1 MHSTYR
7 KQYITVRS
15 GFAAAKDR
23 LGSVYPTFEEVV
35 QGKKEKISP
44 NIINGSYESQD
55 QYLKTLFWLMR
66 EDFVSPLRKGI
77 EEYRE
82 WLRSHRTHDST
93 FESSQV
99 KIHPRVMI
107 GEKRMGKRSCIPM
120 ACVPDQR
127 NYSEKDRFKM
137 FLPGSLLC
145 FSNDSFRSLKLATIV
160 FREFRSCETRI
171 SLRFWNEPDVPLD
184 ETFTMVECEAFF
196 APYLHVL
203 SALNS
208 TDPKK
213 VPFKKYFVDVIK
225 EDHPPQYLNCYSMP
239 IEVSGVD
246 QQFIFNVTN
255 LDSWPTAAELGLNAS
270 QLVALKTA
278 LTAELAVIQ
287 GPPGTGKTFMALKI
301 AEILLSNKIALKRRT
316 PILVVC
322 MTNHALDQFLVGML
336 KFTDKL
342 VRVGGQSKCRELD
355 KYNSSNKLGVSLA
368 NQDVIGMTT
377 TGAARM
383 KSELDGIGC
392 QVVIVEEAAEVLE
405 AHIIACLSEKLQHLI
420 LIGDHKQLRPKVAE
434 YDMEKLN
441 LHISLFER
449 MVINREKCC
458 TLQVQHRMAPEI
470 SQLIVP
476 LIYENL
482 QNHESVHHK
491 PQLKSL
497 LKRVSFVTHENL
509 ESKVK
514 LSTSKRNQFEAE
526 FLVALCKHLLY
537 QIGYT
542 SEDITILTTYN
553 GQVDLIRQLIRMDKS
568 DKSEVAKALKKVR
581 VAVVDDY
588 QGEESNIILL
598 SLVRS
603 NESGNIGYL
612 AKENRV
618 CVALSRAKNGLVM
631 VGNMDCLSSRS
642 HLWDSIRHTLENQDA
657 ISDSLTLR
665 CESHPSHTFKVQDAE
680 DFYTLAPH
688 GGCDQ
693 PCVKTPGCG
702 HPCQDICHIVCPEDE
717 CPEPCILRYG
727 EEEMHPCTL
736 NCHIVSGKKCEI
748 LLPCRVH
755 TIEVENDD
763 ELPDMVCQKP
773 CTKLSKKCRKDHICP
788 KLCSEECGLCEVKV
802 GVKQNCGH
810 ILLKQCHED
819 VEDECNE
826 RCLKELDCGHE
837 CQKKCFE
844 SCSPCQ
850 ACQLDLIVENCNDLT
865 LNRTD

>member
-1 MHSTYR
+1 MHSTFR
-7 KQYITVRS
+7 KQYITVHS
-15 GFAAAKDR
+15 GFAAAEDR

-35 QGKKEKISP
+35 LGKKEKISP
-44 NIINGSYESQD
+44 NIINGSYESQG
-55 QYLKTLFWLMR
+55 QYLKTLFWLTR

-82 WLRSHRTHDST
+82 WQRSHRTYDPT
-93 FESSQV
+93 FESSEV
-99 KIHPRVMI
+99 KIHPRVI
-107 GEKRMGKRSCIPM
+107 IVQKRLGKRSLIPM

-127 NYSEKDRFKM
+127 NYSQKDRSKM

-145 FSNDSFRSLKLATIV
+145 FTNDSFCSLKLATIV
-160 FREFRSCETRI
+160 YREFHSCETHI
-171 SLRFWNEPDVPLD
+171 SLRFWNDPDLPLGK
-184 ETFTMVECEAFF
+184 TFTMVECEAFF
-196 APYLHVL
+196 APYFHVL

-225 EDHPPQYLNCYSMP
+225 EDHLPQYLNCNSTS
-239 IEVSGVD
+239 IVVRGVD
-246 QQFIFNVTN
+246 QQFRFNVTN
-255 LDSWPTAAELGLNAS
+255 LGSWPTAAELGLNAS
-270 QLVALKTA
+270 QLVALQTA

-336 KFTDKL
+336 KFTEKL

-355 KYNSSNKLGVSLA
+355 KYNSYKTGVSLV

-377 TGAARM
+377 TVAARM
-383 KSELDGIGC
+383 KNELDGIGC

-420 LIGDHKQLRPKVAE
+420 LIGDHQQLRPKVAE

-449 MVINREKCC
+449 MVINRDKCC

-476 LIYENL
+476 LIYEKL

-497 LKRVSFVTHENL
+497 LKRVSFVNHENL

-514 LSTSKRNQFEAE
+514 MSTSKRNQFEAE

-542 SEDITILTTYN
+542 SDDITILTTYN
-553 GQVDLIRQLIRMDKS
+553 GQVDLIRQLIHKDKS
-568 DKSEVAKALKKVR
+568 DKSDVVKALKKVR

-603 NESGNIGYL
+603 NEGGNIGYL

-657 ISDSLTLR
+657 ISDALTLR
-665 CESHPSHTFKVQDAE
+665 CESHPNHTFKVQDAE
-680 DFYTLAPH
+680 DFFMLAPH
-688 GGCDQ
+688 GGCYQ

-702 HPCQDICHIVCPEDE
+702 HPCKDICHIVCPEDE

-727 EEEMHPCTL
+727 QEEMHPCTL

-748 LLPCRVH
+748 LLPCGVH
-755 TIEVENDD
+755 TIEVENDG
-763 ELPDMVCQKP
+763 ELPNMVCQNP

-788 KLCSEECGLCEVKV
+788 KLCSEECGVCEAKV
-802 GVKQNCGH
+802 GVKQTCGH
-810 ILLKQCHED
+810 FLLKQCHQDDED
-819 VEDECNE
+819 KCYE

-844 SCSPCQ
+844 SCYPCQ